1 MELSKLI
8 FKKMQYKQF
17 VSRLFVYLKP
27 HVGKLVFTSI
37 MMMLATA
44 LESSI
49 PEITGRIVDDLFA
62 SDRNS
67 QTALL
72 YATALFGVILLSS
85 VFALTSTAASSWVSN
100 KVIMDLRKDMFAK
113 LLKLPK
119 SYFDQHP
126 TGKTLSKLT
135 FDVEQIAAAA
145 STIWLDF
152 IKSSLSVIILIGY
165 LFYKNWQLSLS
176 LVILLPLVYLAVKL
190 SSNRMRNAST
200 KVQQSMG
207 SMTHLLDENISGNS
221 LVKIYHAQQQES
233 AKFSNLIKNIRQQRF
248 KVDMTGAFNT
258 GFVNMLIGLSLA
270 SVVYFSATKL
280 QMSAGEFLSFFTAM
294 GMLVKPAKN
303 LVNINKPLQ
312 TAMAAGESVF
322 GLIDEQ
328 EEKNLGVQQLNN
340 SKGVVKFNNVCFG
353 YNAESPVLN
362 NINLDIKS
370 GETIALVGSTGSGKT
385 TIIQLITR
393 FYTPDSGSI
402 TIDGVDINN
411 YEIDS
416 LRSQISFV
424 DQNVRLFND
433 TVKGNIALGQLKSMN
448 DATIQNAAN
457 AANASDFIND
467 LDYQF
472 DTSIG
477 ENGTKLSG
485 GQRQRLAIARA
496 IAKDSPILILDE
508 ATSALDSATEK
519 QVQAAI
525 DEMQKDRTTIIIA
538 HRLSTIQKADRII
551 VLRQGNI
558 IEQGSHL
565 DLLGQNG
572 EYATLYNHQFKN

>member
-1 MELSKLI
+1 
-8 FKKMQYKQF
+8 MQYKQF
-17 VSRLFVYLKP
+17 VSRLFTYLKP
-27 HVGKLVFTSI
+27 HIGKLIFTSV

-49 PEITGRIVDDLFA
+49 PEITGRIVDDLFIDNR
-62 SDRNS
+62 SE
-67 QTALL
+67 QTSLL
-72 YATALFGVILLSS
+72 YALVLIGIMVLSTI
-85 VFALTSTAASSWVSN
+85 FAITSTAASNWVSN
-100 KVIMDLRKDMFAK
+100 KVIMDLRISMFSK
-113 LLKLPK
+113 LLKLPQE
-119 SYFDQHP
+119 YFDKNT
-126 TGKTLSKLT
+126 TGKILSKLT
-135 FDVEQIAAAA
+135 FDVEQIASAA

-152 IKSSLSVIILIGY
+152 VKSFLTVFILVIY
-165 LFYKNWQLSLS
+165 LFYKNWQLSIS
-176 LVILLPLVYLAVKL
+176 LIILLPLIYLMVKL
-190 SSNRMRNAST
+190 SSVRMRSAST
-200 KVQQSMG
+200 KVQNSMG
-207 SMTHLLDENISGNS
+207 KLTHLLDENISGSS
-221 LVKIYHAQQQES
+221 LVKIYHAQDQES
-233 AKFSNLIKNIRQQRF
+233 NKFTNLVKTIRQQRF
-248 KVDMTGAFNT
+248 KVAMTAAFNT
-258 GFVNMLIGLSLA
+258 GFVNILIGLCLGG
-270 SVVYFSATKL
+270 VVYFSSVSLK
-280 QMSAGEFLSFFTAM
+280 MSAGEFLSFFTAM

-303 LVNINKPLQ
+303 LVNINKSLQ

-448 DATIQNAAN
+448 DTTIQNAAN

-472 DTSIG
+472 DTPIG